1 MHSLSRVSVLLC
13 VVAAAVVV
21 CCCLLLFVVGLVG
34 LVGLVADLAGLAGL
48 ADFFS
53 FLPEE
58 PFATTTSTHRCPTYI
73 QYQDFGKSPSNMG
86 PRKIYL
92 QRAHTLQI
100 ANTTPTQM
108 LHVSMEQ
115 KGIYALVALSG
126 MIVFHRSAA
135 HAWTTK
141 SSFVF
146 LLL

>member
-1 MHSLSRVSVLLC
+1 MNALVVPSEC
-13 VVAAAVVV
+13 VVAAVVV
-21 CCCLLLFVVGLVG
+21 VA
-34 LVGLVADLAGLAGL
+34 GLVAGLVAVL
-48 ADFFS
+48 LVFLLVLLTFFFF

-58 PFATTTSTHRCPTYI
+58 PFATKTRPTTSTHRCPTYI
-73 QYQDFGKSPSNMG
+73 QNQVFGKSPSNMG

-92 QRAHTLQI
+92 QCAHTLQI

>member
-1 MHSLSRVSVLLC
+1 
-13 VVAAAVVV
+13 
-21 CCCLLLFVVGLVG
+21 
-34 LVGLVADLAGLAGL
+34 
-48 ADFFS
+48 
-53 FLPEE
+53 
-58 PFATTTSTHRCPTYI
+58 
-73 QYQDFGKSPSNMG
+73 MG